1 MENTC
6 SAQHDQA
13 HSAELWGTVP
23 CYFETGTDLCDE
35 LLAQARGI
43 MMLTKET
50 ADVLEALAL
59 VLSTAWDTNAQRVRG
74 ELRIEVR
81 DPQGAAVPTEAEL
94 VSEANQFRRT
104 FRVGLDGRYVVQDLA
119 FGVYRLSVRTE
130 GFAPWSGLV
139 EVRSEVPVRV
149 SVSLGLAPVA
159 TQVQVSDSATLLD
172 LCLAIILL
180 EMEDGAIPHCG
191 RVVRRRELN
200 QTAPTDQAG

>member
-1 MENTC
+1 MRSVSVANCVSKCVT
-6 SAQHDQA
+6 
-13 HSAELWGTVP
+13 
-23 CYFETGTDLCDE
+23 
-35 LLAQARGI
+35 
-43 MMLTKET
+43 
-50 ADVLEALAL
+50 
-59 VLSTAWDTNAQRVRG
+59 
-74 ELRIEVR
+74 LR
-81 DPQGAAVPTEAEL
+81 GAAVPTDAEL
-94 VSEANQFRRT
+94 VSDANQFRRT
-104 FRVGLDGRYVVQDLA
+104 FQVGWDGRYVVQDLA

-191 RVVRRRELN
+191 RVVGGAN
-200 QTAPTDQAG
+200 